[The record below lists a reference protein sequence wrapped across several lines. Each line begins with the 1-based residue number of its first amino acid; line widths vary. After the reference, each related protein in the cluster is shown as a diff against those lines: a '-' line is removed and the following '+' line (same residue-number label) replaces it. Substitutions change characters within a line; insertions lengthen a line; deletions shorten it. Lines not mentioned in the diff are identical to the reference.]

1 MDVQID
7 HAALKGVKLFL
18 GCPMVDGRCHAE
30 FAYALARLSALCT
43 HWGIELELYFVSGEP
58 LVMQARNRIADRF
71 LQGEAAHLMLI
82 DADIDFQP
90 IDVVTMLAMQ
100 RHNLEHSPYDV
111 LCAAYPL
118 KRIAWDKVAQAAQQG
133 LGDADPAA
141 LQRYASAIR
150 VTPVANG
157 RFDISRP
164 VEVSQAGT
172 GFMMIRRAALDT
184 FVAHYPH
191 RRYLATEPGS
201 GPGEPRAIT
210 QFFDTA
216 IDGGAETLE
225 DDLRTFLGANPGADH
240 GAIRRFLAERSAD
253 AQAYVSED
261 YMFCRLLRRSGG
273 KVWLC
278 PWMAPAHIGSHR
290 FTGSLADLAQL
301 APDRG

>member
-30 FAYALARLSALCT
+30 FAYALARLAALCT

-273 KVWLC
+273 KSW
-278 PWMAPAHIGSHR
+278 
-290 FTGSLADLAQL
+290 ADLW
-301 APDRG
+301 RGSGRV